1 MGMYYMARAISH
13 DVRLQLLVLFV
24 FLLSFEREVHIARS
38 SKDKIGNAQAMVMDS
53 LCYGLRESSPT
64 I

>member
-53 LCYGLRESSPT
+53 LCYGLRESSST